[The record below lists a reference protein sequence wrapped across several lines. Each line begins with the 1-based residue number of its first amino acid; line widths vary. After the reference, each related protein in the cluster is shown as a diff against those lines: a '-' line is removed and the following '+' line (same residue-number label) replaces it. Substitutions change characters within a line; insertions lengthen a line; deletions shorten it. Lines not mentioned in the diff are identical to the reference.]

1 MKFIVGD
8 PRIGMIDVEHADFI
22 LTDYDYDIDDP
33 ELPDEVMDA
42 IAILRNYAKTLNKW
56 GDLWLFVLLME
67 LILIL

>member
-42 IAILRNYAKTLNKW
+42 IAILRNYAKTLNK
-56 GDLWLFVLLME
+56 
-67 LILIL
+67 